1 MRYISRMWENLRT
14 GRTFDVILVVAAS
27 ARQRDRLRRHFEQ
40 EDGWNTVFGDPPVVF
55 ASLDELGRPWK
66 GGNFDASLFAVQRI
80 RRLLSQ
86 RGVAEGEGKSL
97 AVLAAGH
104 GTRAYP
110 LTVAEGGD
118 KSMIRTPAPLGKR
131 GLSMVELVVAQ
142 YHQILDD
149 VEPGRIHVAAGDH
162 ILGWSR
168 PPRSAGKQH
177 VQIMT
182 HRISIAA
189 EAEAAGLLDGNG
201 HPRWSGNAELR
212 HRLAGMDVAGQLP
225 VLHAL
230 TRMGVLKAS
239 TQGEH
244 LLHLVEKPDVVTT
257 LADFAEP
264 GGEARIN
271 WWDWSLSPEASCLL
285 VREYA
290 DHMGKGIDLSMD
302 VLEPVT
308 TSREEWRRHRPL
320 RDPGLWDR
328 ANRVFVNTV
337 VPGAMP
343 EGRPLG
349 TIGVADSGEGAIF
362 ADVGTLRSLYEAY
375 STCLQRTEE
384 GRRYRALLG
393 ARLQDGSLF
402 AGERP
407 HRRVEV
413 EPGCIVIESGGVR
426 SGRISAGSIAVETM
440 AGELRTSG
448 RCIVYGVR
456 APGRRVDVGDG
467 EVAAGVV
474 HHGRRHTV
482 RTSLFGAP
490 KGEDGRLA
498 WDRPHHGNPMSFSD
512 LHAELMTWDAN
523 PAALGR
529 EGRDASLRQPSR
541 DRASWRRRLE
551 TPSGA
556 P

>member
-1 MRYISRMWENLRT
+1 MWKNLRA

-27 ARQRDRLRRHFEQ
+27 ARQRGHLRRHFEQ
-40 EDGWNTVFGDPPVVF
+40 EGGWNTVFHGAPVAF
-55 ASLDELGRPWK
+55 ASLDELGRPWR

-86 RGVAEGEGKSL
+86 RGVPAETGKSL
-97 AVLAAGH
+97 AVLVAGH

-118 KSMIRTPAPLGKR
+118 KSMIRTPAQLGQR

-168 PPRSAGKQH
+168 PPRSAGEQH

-182 HRISIAA
+182 HKISFAA

-201 HPRWSGNAELR
+201 HPRWSGGGELR
-212 HRLAGMDVAGQLP
+212 RRLAGMDVAGRLP

-230 TRMGVLKAS
+230 TRLGVLKAS

-244 LLHLVEKPDVVTT
+244 LLRLVEKPDVATT
-257 LADFAEP
+257 LADLGEP
-264 GGEARIN
+264 GGEARVN
-271 WWDWSLSPEASCLL
+271 WWDWSLSPEASSLL

-290 DHMGKGIDLSMD
+290 DLMGKGIDLSMD
-302 VLEPVT
+302 VLEPVAMG
-308 TSREEWRRHRPL
+308 REEWRRHRPL

-328 ANRVFVNTV
+328 ANEIFVNTA

-343 EGRPLG
+343 GGGPLG
-349 TIGVADSGEGAIF
+349 TIGVADSGNGSIF
-362 ADVGTLRSLYEAY
+362 ADLGTLRSLYEAY

-384 GRRYRALLG
+384 GRRYRALFG

-407 HRRVEV
+407 HHRVEV
-413 EPGCIVIESGGVR
+413 EPGCIVIESAGVR

-440 AGELRTSG
+440 AGELRTRG

-456 APGRRVDVGDG
+456 APGRRVDVRDG

-474 HHGRRHTV
+474 HFGRRHTV
-482 RTSLFGAP
+482 RTSLFGAL
-490 KGEDGRLA
+490 KGEDDRLA
-498 WDRPHHGNPMSFSD
+498 WDRPCHGNPMSFSD
-512 LHAELMTWDAN
+512 LHAELMMRDAN
-523 PAALGR
+523 PAPPGR

-541 DRASWRRRLE
+541 DRASWRRRTE